1 MSKMGAYNIDI
12 WNLAFEVKSVAVKY
26 GVDVTDVYNHMN
38 YCIKSDGADE

>member
-1 MSKMGAYNIDI
+1 MSKMKNYTIDI

-38 YCIKSDGADE
+38 YCIRSDGAGE